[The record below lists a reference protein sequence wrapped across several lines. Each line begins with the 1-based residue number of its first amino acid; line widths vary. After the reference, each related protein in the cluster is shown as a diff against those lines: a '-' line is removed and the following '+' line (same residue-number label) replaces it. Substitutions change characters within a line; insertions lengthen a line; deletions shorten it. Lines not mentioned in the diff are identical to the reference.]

1 MRSKLPETG
10 EREMLAVAESFAKL
24 SPAVTWKK
32 KKKNVRIDL
41 GYLAKEI
48 SKQNKEGTTWLLL
61 AICTIVKCTGRPV
74 NWRQG
79 VELLNQEPGLNDF
92 FKLLDF
98 LYVERC

>member
-1 MRSKLPETG
+1 ME
-10 EREMLAVAESFAKL
+10 
-24 SPAVTWKK
+24 K